1 MNDWTWKFGEWGKNQ
16 KKSWGGSKKSF
27 SFHTVVQLLQTL
39 KNKVF
44 FNKERFPQNSDSKT
58 NHTLVTF
65 WDIEKFYFHYSYT
78 KSGRNWF
85 LKKEK
90 ENQKFY
96 LVGSQ
101 KLWFYF
107 YGDSRW
113 CLMKCCSCLDFYKFL
128 PELIWNRKY
137 RILVNVPKVPQM
149 VKMLNP
155 SKLRNTF

>member
-1 MNDWTWKFGEWGKNQ
+1 MGEKTKKKLGGK
-16 KKSWGGSKKSF
+16 KKSF

-44 FNKERFPQNSDSKT
+44 FNKEKISSKFWLENKSHSSYLLGHNST
-58 NHTLVTF
+58 FTTVTPNQDGIDF
-65 WDIEKFYFHYSYT
+65 
-78 KSGRNWF
+78 
-85 LKKEK
+85 KKEK

-96 LVGSQ
+96 LEGSQ

-149 VKMLNP
+149 IKMLN
-155 SKLRNTF
+155 S